1 MDLDFY
7 ICRNVYIYKFIPK
20 IQIIPHIMAP
30 TIKIKK
36 GLDIKLIGEA
46 RKEIC
51 NIQTEHFAVKP
62 TDFIGVLPRLL
73 VNEGDI
79 VKAGTPLFCDKYREN
94 IIFTSPVS
102 GVIEQVCR
110 GEKRLLEEIRI
121 KSSAEIVSE
130 NFGVDDPRVT
140 DRSAIIDKLLK
151 SGTWP
156 VIRQRPYNTIANPD
170 DTPKAVYVSGFDTAP
185 LAPDYTFIIRENLAD
200 FQVGIDVLARLAGKP
215 VQLGVQAGENHF
227 PEVVNVDVARYA
239 GPHPAGN
246 VGIQIHKTNPIN
258 KGEIVWVVNPQ
269 DVIIIGR
276 LFSRGVLDTSV
287 IISFCGSEVISPAYY
302 KTRKGVSV
310 SAFTH
315 ANVKPGPL
323 RFISGNVLTGSRI
336 RPDGY
341 LGFYHSQFTVIP
353 EGNYHEFFGWAMPG
367 LHKFSFSKSFF
378 SFLTPNRRY
387 RLNTNYNGGER
398 AYVITGVY
406 EKVFPMDIYPMQLI
420 KACLAGN
427 IELMEKLGIYEV
439 DEEDFAL
446 VEFIDTSKTE
456 VQQIIRNGLDLIRK
470 EMS

>member
-1 MDLDFY
+1 
-7 ICRNVYIYKFIPK
+7 
-20 IQIIPHIMAP
+20 MAQ

-36 GLDIKLIGEA
+36 GLNIKLIGEA

-51 NIQTEHFAVKP
+51 SIQTEHFAVKP

-79 VKAGTPLFCDKYREN
+79 VKAGTPLFSDKYREN

-121 KSSAEIVSE
+121 RSSAEIVSE

-156 VIRQRPYNTIANPD
+156 VIRQRPYSTIANPD
-170 DTPKAVYVSGFDTAP
+170 DTPKAVYVSGFDTSP
-185 LAPDYTFIIRENLAD
+185 LAPDYSFIIRENLAD
-200 FQVGIDVLARLAGKP
+200 FQVGIDVLAWLSGKA
-215 VQLGVQAGENHF
+215 VQLGVQAGETQF
-227 PEVVNVDVARYA
+227 PKVDNVEVTMYA

-258 KGEIVWVVNPQ
+258 KGEIVWIVNPQ

-310 SAFTH
+310 SAFAH
-315 ANVKPGPL
+315 GNVKGGPL
-323 RFISGNVLTGSRI
+323 RFISGNVLTGARI
-336 RPDGY
+336 KPDGY

-353 EGNYHEFFGWAMPG
+353 EGNYHEFFGWALPG
-367 LHKFSFSKSFF
+367 LNKFSFSKSFF
-378 SFLTPNRRY
+378 SFLTPNRSY

-398 AYVITGVY
+398 AYVITGMY

-446 VEFIDTSKTE
+446 IEFIDTSKTE
-456 VQQIIRNGLDLIRK
+456 VQQIIRNGLDLLRK